1 MIKKALLAAMLAV
14 PSFAMAD
21 VYFVAGGA
29 FGSTDMADVKGEVY
43 DSNGIPASTDE
54 DFQRAVVGFGVDINR
69 NLAIEATYMTQAE
82 AVVEDDVGAGSS
94 LKFKHSN
101 VQLAAIGKLPL
112 GAQFSLLGK
121 LSANIA
127 PTEAKAVIPPA
138 GYYYDEKGTD
148 VYLGFGLGAS
158 FQATDAVGI
167 QVMLERIQLTDVVD
181 EAQLNSNDLDVDQV
195 SVAVKFG
202 F

>member
-1 MIKKALLAAMLAV
+1 MIKKALLAAMLAA

-29 FGSTDMADVKGEVY
+29 FGSTDMGDVKEEVY
-43 DSNGIPASTDE
+43 TSNGLPASADE
-54 DFQRAVVGFGVDINR
+54 DFQRAVIGIGANINQ
-69 NLAIEATYMTQAE
+69 NLAVEATYMTQAE
-82 AVVEDDVGAGSS
+82 SSLEDELGAGTAIK
-94 LKFKHSN
+94 LKHSN

-112 GAQFSLLGK
+112 GPQFALLGK

-127 PTEAKAVIPPA
+127 PTEAKASFPTV
-138 GYYYDEKGTD
+138 GYYYDEKATG
-148 VYLGFGLGAS
+148 VYLGFGVGAS
-158 FQATDAVGI
+158 FQATDSVGI

-181 EAQLNSNDLDVDQV
+181 ENQLDSNDFDVDQV
-195 SVAVKFG
+195 SIAVKFG